1 MTAAG
6 FLNCF
11 VSFLTS
17 LALAAVIPASALAA
31 RPGWSTDLRPGDKV
45 CLYDIEKTD
54 PMVGHDSHSLKYWYR
69 SPLGDQRSTRQL
81 RPSIRK
87 LLFRLLW
94 PGIKVSKAD
103 RNGSWYSATLLV
115 IKNGYKSKRSKP
127 RLVDRAGN
135 TLIIEKGLSF
145 LPPWQVVRFDKVR
158 LKKKPALGSCR
169 RKYKVY

>member
-1 MTAAG
+1 MTAASMF
-6 FLNCF
+6 FLFRQF
-11 VSFLTS
+11 VYL

-31 RPGWSTDLRPGDKV
+31 KPGWSNDLRPGDKV

-54 PMVGHDSHSLKYWYR
+54 PMVGHDSYSLEYWYR

-103 RNGSWYSATLLV
+103 KNGSWYSASLLV

-127 RLVDRAGN
+127 RLVERAGN
-135 TLIIEKGLSF
+135 TLIAEKGLSF
-145 LPPWQVVRFDKVR
+145 LPPWQVVKFDKVR
-158 LKKKPALGSCR
+158 LKKKPLAGNCR

>member
-1 MTAAG
+1 MIAAR
-6 FLNCF
+6 FSELL
-11 VSFLTS
+11 SQFLTF
-17 LALAAVIPASALAA
+17 LVLAAVIPASALAA
-31 RPGWSTDLRPGDKV
+31 SPGWSNDLRPGDKV
-45 CLYDIEKTD
+45 CLYDIEQTD

-81 RPSIRK
+81 RPSIRR

-103 RNGSWYSATLLV
+103 KNGSWYSATLLV
-115 IKNGYKSKRSKP
+115 IKNGYKSKKAKP
-127 RLVDRAGN
+127 RLVERAGN
-135 TLIIEKGLSF
+135 TLIVEKGISF

-158 LKKKPALGSCR
+158 LKKKPLAGSCR

>member
-6 FLNCF
+6 FLNYF
-11 VSFLTS
+11 ISFLTS
-17 LALAAVIPASALAA
+17 LALTTVIPVSALAA
-31 RPGWSTDLRPGDKV
+31 RPGWSRDLRPGDKV

-54 PMVGHDSHSLKYWYR
+54 LMVGHDSHSLKYWYR

-94 PGIKVSKAD
+94 PGIQVSKAD
-103 RNGSWYSATLLV
+103 KNGSWYSATLLV

-127 RLVDRAGN
+127 RLVERAGN
-135 TLIIEKGLSF
+135 TLIVEKGLSF

-158 LKKKPALGSCR
+158 LKKKPLAGNCR